1 MCVYFL
7 LKVFAK
13 DVREKRTQNWSLILF
28 SWKQKQNIFP
38 LLVRIFQ
45 RLWFIA
51 YFCTTYCEILQFV
64 ASIYH
69 SNDNFEV
76 C

>member
-1 MCVYFL
+1 MCAYFL

-28 SWKQKQNIFP
+28 SWKQKQSIFP

-45 RLWFIA
+45 RLLFII
-51 YFCTTYCEILQFV
+51 YLCTTYCEISQFV
-64 ASIYH
+64 SSIYH